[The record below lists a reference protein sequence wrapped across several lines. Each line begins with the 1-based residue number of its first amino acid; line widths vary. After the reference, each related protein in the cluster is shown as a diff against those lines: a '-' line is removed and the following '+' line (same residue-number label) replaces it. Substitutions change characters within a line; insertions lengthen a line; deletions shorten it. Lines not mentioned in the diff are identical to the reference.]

1 MTNREW
7 IESLDDTDF
16 LKACVRMVAF
26 DCVCCVYAEEACY
39 AKPHDC
45 VEGQVK
51 WLNAEHKEN
60 NDEI

>member
-7 IESLDDTDF
+7 IESLNDTDF
-16 LKACVRMVAF
+16 LKACERIVICDRT
-26 DCVCCVYAEEACY
+26 CCIYAEVDCSNI
-39 AKPHDC
+39 PHGC

>member
-7 IESLDDTDF
+7 IESLEDEDF
-16 LKACVRMVAF
+16 LEVCERMVLC
-26 DCVCCVYAEEACY
+26 DCACCIYGKEDCSNM
-39 AKPHDC
+39 PNDC
-45 VEGQVK
+45 VERQVK

>member
-7 IESLDDTDF
+7 IESLEDADF
-16 LKACVRMVAF
+16 IEACERMVLR
-26 DCVCCVYAEEACY
+26 DCTCCIYAEVDCSNI
-39 AKPHDC
+39 PHGC

-60 NDEI
+60 DDEI

>member
-45 VEGQVK
+45 VEG
-51 WLNAEHKEN
+51 
-60 NDEI
+60 